1 MTKRDIERMVSLAD
15 DQYIDEL
22 FEQKIRGRKRY
33 PAVWLGTAAAAA
45 LALFAGGML
54 SGDDSGTL
62 DGLQSITVETTT
74 LSAVAPV
81 GDVLPEAVSK
91 ENIPVDYDEN
101 FDYSVYFSR
110 DDFEQV
116 NEDCDFTDDYFDFDE
131 TYLES
136 IIPFD
141 VSEFPNVYG
150 SVCVDEN
157 NVPLNVRLDFVDSYG
172 EKVDSKY
179 MNVVVNSKCF
189 WFTFKGLEP
198 VQRMGVDIYGC
209 DLTDR
214 SEKKTLGA
222 YFVLDGK
229 YYTLYMVNMTYE
241 EAIGVIDRLILSGFS
256 AESFDLSKGTEYRTE
271 SRAVTLA
278 EANEIEPF
286 AGYVPQLDS
295 IGDMEFSERSEYT
308 ASFEGGEMKYHEVLI
323 EYCHM
328 ENYEIKRNIAAY
340 YRKYN
345 VEQEEYNEEHA
356 MPVVSLDELTR
367 DKLDELARFKIDGD
381 TSFYRFY
388 ISIEDFEILVVASCS
403 PDELWTYISE
413 INGGKYY
420 EKEEMLKEE
429 MRKKEEEIKQVI
441 ESLRSSKFLQYPTT
455 GEISEPYGE
464 RTADGAEDFHTGIDF
479 AVSEGT
485 PVYAAADGVVQASVD
500 PNSGYG
506 KNIVISHDI
515 DLSTLYA
522 HLSEISVS
530 EGDEVKA
537 GDLIGYSGSTGY
549 TYGAALHFEVRVGG
563 EHRDPMDY
571 LV

>member
-22 FEQKIRGRKRY
+22 FEQKVRGRKRY

-74 LSAVAPV
+74 LSAVVPV
-81 GDVLPEAVSK
+81 GEVLPEAVSK

-157 NVPLNVRLDFVDSYG
+157 NVPLNIRLDFVDSYG

-256 AESFDLSKGTEYRTE
+256 ADSFDLSKGTEYRTD

-286 AGYVPQLDS
+286 ARYIPQVS
-295 IGDMEFSERSEYT
+295 KIGDMEFSERSEYT
-308 ASFEGGEMKYHEVLI
+308 ASFEGGEMKYHEVRV
-323 EYCHM
+323 EYCYM
-328 ENYEIKRNIAAY
+328 DDYEIKRNIAAY
-340 YRKYN
+340 YRKYD
-345 VEQEEYNEEHA
+345 VEEYYESPA
-356 MPVVSLDELTR
+356 SAVRLDALTR
-367 DKLDELARFKIDGD
+367 DNLDGIARFEIDGE

-388 ISIEDFEILVVASCS
+388 ISIEDFYILVVASCS
-403 PDELWTYISE
+403 PDELWSYISE
-413 INGGKYY
+413 INGGKYS
-420 EKEEMLKEE
+420 EKEEMLK
-429 MRKKEEEIKQVI
+429 KEQESKQAAGI
-441 ESLRSSKFLQYPTT
+441 LQSSKLLKYPVE

-464 RTADGAEDFHTGIDF
+464 RTADGAEDFHNGIDF
-479 AVSEGT
+479 AVPEGT

-522 HLSEISVS
+522 HLSEVSVS